1 MKKIILILITL
12 CLLFAIALPCL
23 AFADEIPDEQPPAEE
38 PETEEPE
45 TVEVDAELWNEIV
58 AMLEKIK
65 EAENPDAVEQIVY
78 ETFFTRLT
86 AWFGEQA
93 NTIILILQVLFILVW
108 TIINRNSEFKL
119 KNGINAAYNK
129 TLKIYDSDT
138 EIKNKIDE
146 IAANIKGSQLTD
158 QDRKKISAAVE
169 LMWTML
175 NNSSAIPT
183 VKAEGKQIY
192 DEANR

>member
-38 PETEEPE
+38 PETEESE

-108 TIINRNSEFKL
+108 TLINKNSKFKL

-129 TLKIYDSDT
+129 TLEIYDSDT